1 MTTVV
6 FARAFRRHVEC
17 PDEQIDAVATLGAA
31 LDAYF
36 ARHPMVRGYV
46 VDEAGRVRK
55 HVTLFVDGDQVSH
68 VDARTAAVGESS
80 TVHVFQALS
89 GG

>member
-1 MTTVV
+1 MTAVV
-6 FARAFRRHVEC
+6 FAKAFRRHVDC
-17 PDEQIDAVATLGAA
+17 PDDDVDGATVAEV

-36 ARHPMVRGYV
+36 ARHPAVRGYV
-46 VDEAGRVRK
+46 LDDAGRVRR
-55 HVTLFVDGDQVSH
+55 HVTVFVDGSQASH
-68 VDARTAAVGESS
+68 VDAPTTTVTPSS